1 MKKLLEF
8 LVKAI
13 VNSPEDVSIQENQ
26 DGEGNELVLE
36 LKVNPEDIKI
46 VIGKEG
52 KTIRA
57 LRELVKIKAIKE
69 KKRIRINV
77 S

>member
-1 MKKLLEF
+1 MEKLLEF

>member
-8 LVKAI
+8 LVKSI
-13 VNSPEDVSIQENQ
+13 VDSPQDVSVEEKE
-26 DGEGNELVLE
+26 EGDELILD
-36 LKVNPEDIKI
+36 LKVNPNDVKI

-52 KTIRA
+52 KTIRS
-57 LRELVKIKAIKE
+57 LREIIKIKAIKE
-69 KKRIRINV
+69 KKRVRINV

>member
-8 LVKAI
+8 LVKTI
-13 VNSPEDVSIQENQ
+13 VDSPKDVSVQKNQEG
-26 DGEGNELVLE
+26 DELILE
-36 LKVNPEDIKI
+36 LKINPEDIKV

-52 KTIRA
+52 KTIKA
-57 LRELVKIKAIKE
+57 LRELIKIKAFKE
-69 KKRIRINV
+69 KKRVRINV

>member
-8 LVKAI
+8 LVKTI
-13 VNSPEDVSIQENQ
+13 VDSPKDVSVKENQ
-26 DGEGNELVLE
+26 EGDEITLE
-36 LKVNPEDIKI
+36 LKVNPEDIKV

-52 KTIRA
+52 KTIKA